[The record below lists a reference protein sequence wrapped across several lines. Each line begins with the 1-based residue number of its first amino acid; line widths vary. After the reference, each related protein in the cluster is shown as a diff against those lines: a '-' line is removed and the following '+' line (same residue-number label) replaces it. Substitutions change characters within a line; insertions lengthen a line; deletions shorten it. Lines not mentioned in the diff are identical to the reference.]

1 MSCPFAV
8 LLFKTWKRCE
18 SMGSCLFN
26 NNSPKKEEGKPN
38 NCTACQKC
46 LHFLIVSR
54 IRFRMDRKRSRDDE
68 KDANSK
74 SKREKYESQND
85 IEAQQL
91 KDNARKLIAQF
102 SDANDKDEAPP
113 LSSVQQGWVGI
124 PFFVDSQR
132 FPSKKIFRSLESK
145 TLAYL

>member
-1 MSCPFAV
+1 
-8 LLFKTWKRCE
+8 
-18 SMGSCLFN
+18 
-26 NNSPKKEEGKPN
+26 
-38 NCTACQKC
+38 
-46 LHFLIVSR
+46 
-54 IRFRMDRKRSRDDE
+54 MDRKRNRDDE
-68 KDANSK
+68 KDGNSK
-74 SKREKYESQND
+74 SKREKHESQND